1 MGYSWLWRCS
11 KFTKAA
17 VSNDTFFNQR
27 VLHNKKKSKKAC
39 NRLVGFVLTYRHF
52 SGFGLFPAKFP
63 PYRWRLLLGSSLQSI
78 GIMKK
83 TIIAF
88 LLVTIL
94 TSCAPAVQTTLQAET
109 STLTPTAVLTLT
121 PFPSPS
127 AAPPM
132 LTPLPSAT
140 PTAAPPTPTPL
151 ATFQDP
157 EAEIR
162 SLIRNHGGCQLPCWW
177 GITPGVTSWLDAS
190 RFFARFSDHV
200 TIEESR
206 RGQIDSRP
214 YQQFIVYYRSGLS
227 IDYAVSTTIEV
238 TEGTVRLLL
247 IDLEASIA
255 SGYSPKRILSDL
267 GEPDEVLVNDMDTS
281 LSNLTLW
288 YESRGVAATFLVD
301 EDESSQELC
310 LIAFQGTATWDSFD
324 PSFRALMDDASAVPL
339 QERFSISAPEFLSV
353 IAMTELPVCVPLAAA
368 Q

>member
-1 MGYSWLWRCS
+1 VSTHLRQS
-11 KFTKAA
+11 LPLVLPSTLLAA
-17 VSNDTFFNQR
+17 L
-27 VLHNKKKSKKAC
+27 VLFSC
-39 NRLVGFVLTYRHF
+39 TGNRTTAL
-52 SGFGLFPAKFP
+52 P
-63 PYRWRLLLGSSLQSI
+63 PPTETTSPYPPTSLSPSS
-78 GIMKK
+78 
-83 TIIAF
+83 TAR
-88 LLVTIL
+88 
-94 TSCAPAVQTTLQAET
+94 PT
-109 STLTPTAVLTLT
+109 STPR
-121 PFPSPS
+121 PSPT
-127 AAPPM
+127 AAPPT
-132 LTPLPSAT
+132 LAPLPSAT
-140 PTAAPPTPTPL
+140 PTAAPPTLTPL

-177 GITPGVTSWLDAS
+177 GISPGVTSWLDAS

-214 YQQFIVYYRSGLS
+214 YQRFIVYYRSGLA

-238 TEGTVRLLL
+238 TEGTVRLLM
-247 IDLEASIA
+247 IDLEASMA

-267 GEPDEVLVNDMDTS
+267 GEPDEVLVYDMDTS

-288 YESRGVAATFLVD
+288 YESRGIAATFLVD

-310 LIAFQGTATWDSFD
+310 LIAFQGTAAWDSSD
-324 PSFRALMDDASAVPL
+324 PSYSALMDDASAVPL

-353 IAMTELPVCVPLAAA
+353 IAKSELPVCVPLEAA